1 MAIPRVKLFALKT
14 GKDKEPSLK
23 RNVNLFQA
31 IMYGVGLILGAGIYV
46 LIGDVAGLAG
56 NAMWVSFTIAA
67 AIATFTGLSYAEL
80 TSMFPKSAAEY
91 VFVKN
96 AFRNNLAAFVAGWL
110 ITFVAIVS
118 AGAVAIGF
126 SGYLSGLFPQFDPV
140 LSAIALV
147 VVLSVI
153 NFIGIRESVWM
164 NTAFTLVELAGLA
177 VIVLAAMFFGSFS
190 NIDYY
195 EVPPAAGASFALS
208 VGAILGAAGL
218 AFFAYFGFENLANI
232 SEETKNASRTIPRAL
247 MISIGI
253 TTAVYIIV
261 ALSAIALVGWEELSL
276 TEAPLALAAEKAFG
290 RSGLT
295 ALSGIAL
302 FATSNTVLMM
312 LIAASRIMFG
322 MARDGALPPVLARI
336 HPATK
341 TPWIAVIFTMLLAV
355 AVVAL
360 AQGSISTAAS
370 TAVFGIFI
378 VYAFVNLALIW
389 LRYKQPQLQRPFRV
403 PISIGKFPLVAGL
416 GFISS
421 IAMLTQFDSAT
432 MVSGAVAIVLAFAGY
447 MIIARYY
454 KIRRSIPD
462 QDDSDAM
469 VS

>member
-1 MAIPRVKLFALKT
+1 MAIPRENPFMLKA
-14 GKDKEPSLK
+14 GKDKEASLK

-31 IMYGVGLILGAGIYV
+31 IMYGVGLVLGAGIYV

-56 NAMWVSFTIAA
+56 NAMWLSFIIAA

-91 VFVKN
+91 LFVKN
-96 AFRNNLAAFVAGWL
+96 AFKSNLAAFVAGWL

-126 SGYLSGLFPQFDPV
+126 SGYLSGIFPQLDPL
-140 LSAIALV
+140 LSAVALILA
-147 VVLSVI
+147 LSMI

-164 NTAFTLVELAGLA
+164 NTVFTVVELAGLA
-177 VIVLAAMFFGSFS
+177 IIVLAAVLFGSFS
-190 NIDYY
+190 EVDYY
-195 EVPPAAGASFALS
+195 AIPPTVSASFSLS

-247 MISIGI
+247 MISIAI

-261 ALSAIALVGWEELSL
+261 AVSAIALVGWEELSL

-295 ALSGIAL
+295 VLSGIAL

-312 LIAASRIMFG
+312 LIAGSRIMFG
-322 MARDGALPPVLARI
+322 MARDEALPPALARI
-336 HPATK
+336 HPSTK
-341 TPWIAVIFTMLLAV
+341 TPWIAVILTMFLAV
-355 AVVAL
+355 AVVAFS
-360 AQGSISTAAS
+360 QGSISAVANI
-370 TAVFGIFI
+370 AVFGIFV
-378 VYAFVNLALIW
+378 VYALVNLALIC
-389 LRYKQPQLQRPFRV
+389 LRYKQPELQRPFKV
-403 PISIGKFPLVAGL
+403 PITIGRFPLIAGF
-416 GFISS
+416 GFITS
-421 IAMLTQFDSAT
+421 IAMLTQFDGVT
-432 MVSGAVAIVLAFAGY
+432 MVSGAAAIAFALAGY

-454 KIRRSIPD
+454 KIRRSVPG

>member
-1 MAIPRVKLFALKT
+1 
-14 GKDKEPSLK
+14 
-23 RNVNLFQA
+23 
-31 IMYGVGLILGAGIYV
+31 
-46 LIGDVAGLAG
+46 
-56 NAMWVSFTIAA
+56 MWLSFTIAA

-96 AFRNNLAAFVAGWL
+96 AFKSNLAAFVAGWL

-118 AGAVAIGF
+118 AGAVATGF
-126 SGYLSGLFPQFDPV
+126 AGYLSGLFPQLDPV

-147 VVLSVI
+147 VVLSII

-177 VIVLAAMFFGSFS
+177 IIVLAALFFGSFS
-190 NIDYY
+190 NVDYY
-195 EVPPAAGASFALS
+195 EVPPVVGASFSLS

-232 SEETKNASRTIPRAL
+232 SEETKNATRTIPRAL
-247 MISIGI
+247 MISIAI

-312 LIAASRIMFG
+312 DCSHSYHAPRSSGCCTGPGQHFCCRQHRGVWNIYRVCIRKPCS
-322 MARDGALPPVLARI
+322 D
-336 HPATK
+336 
-341 TPWIAVIFTMLLAV
+341 
-355 AVVAL
+355 L
-360 AQGSISTAAS
+360 AQVQTARTPEAIQGPNKHRQVSTYRRAWIHDFSSHADAVRQCHDGVGSCGYRL
-370 TAVFGIFI
+370 GICRLYDNSE
-378 VYAFVNLALIW
+378 V
-389 LRYKQPQLQRPFRV
+389 LQ
-403 PISIGKFPLVAGL
+403 
-416 GFISS
+416 
-421 IAMLTQFDSAT
+421 DSALD
-432 MVSGAVAIVLAFAGY
+432 SGPG
-447 MIIARYY
+447 
-454 KIRRSIPD
+454 
-462 QDDSDAM
+462 
-469 VS
+469 